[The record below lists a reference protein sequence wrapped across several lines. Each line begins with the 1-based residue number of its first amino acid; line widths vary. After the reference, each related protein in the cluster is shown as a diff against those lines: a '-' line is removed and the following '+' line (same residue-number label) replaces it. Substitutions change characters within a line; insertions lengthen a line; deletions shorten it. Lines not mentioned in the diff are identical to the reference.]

1 MITEGVLSLIFK
13 VISGVINVLPDS
25 VFDMPK
31 WFMDFSK
38 LVSVSLSFFPS
49 DVYYVVIGN
58 ISIWIIIHLSWS
70 ITEWGYKKLP
80 GVN

>member
-1 MITEGVLSLIFK
+1 MITEGVLSLLFK
-13 VISGVINVLPDS
+13 VLTGAIDILPDN
-25 VFDMPK
+25 VFDLPK

-38 LVSVSLSFFPS
+38 LVSIALSFFPS

-58 ISIWIIIHLSWS
+58 ISFWIVAHLSWS
-70 ITEWGYKKLP
+70 VTEWGYKKLP